1 MYRFLFLDL
10 DDTLLDFHKAEAI
23 AIGKTFRKSG
33 LPDTPE
39 MIEHYSR
46 VNHRQ
51 WELLNA
57 GRITREEV
65 LTSRFEILFQ
75 ECGIQADVGQVLE
88 DYEHF
93 LAIGHYFLPGAQETL
108 QYLSTKYKLYIA
120 SNGTATVQDGRLKS
134 AGILPLLQDV
144 FISQRLGANK
154 PSREFFELAAA
165 RIPDFSPK
173 EALMIGD
180 SLTSDIQGGVNAGI
194 DTCWYNPK
202 GLPVPDCPKPTYV
215 ISALADLRKLL

>member
-10 DDTLLDFHKAEAI
+10 DDTLLDFHRAEAI
-23 AIGKTFRKSG
+23 AIGKTFRDAG
-33 LPDTPE
+33 IPDTPE
-39 MIEHYSR
+39 MIDHYSR

-57 GRITREEV
+57 GKISREEV

-75 ECGIQADVGQVLE
+75 ECGIQANVDAVLAL
-88 DYEHF
+88 YEHY
-93 LAIGHYFLPGAQETL
+93 LAIGHYFLPGAEEIL
-108 QYLSTKYKLYIA
+108 PYLAEKYQLYIA
-120 SNGTATVQDGRLKS
+120 SNGTAPVQDGRLKS
-134 AGILPLLQDV
+134 AGILPMIQDV

-154 PSREFFELAAA
+154 PSREFFERAFA
-165 RIPDFSPK
+165 RIPGFRP
-173 EALMIGD
+173 EQALMIGD

-202 GLPVPDCPKPTYV
+202 KLPVPETPRPTYE
-215 ISALADLRKLL
+215 IHALEELRTLL

>member
-10 DDTLLDFHKAEAI
+10 DDTILDFHKAEAI
-23 AIGKTFRKSG
+23 AIAKTFQKSG

-39 MIEHYSR
+39 MISHYSR
-46 VNHRQ
+46 VNRRQ

-57 GRITREEV
+57 GKITREEV

-75 ECGIQADVGQVLE
+75 ECGIQADVTKVLA

-93 LAIGHYFLPGAQETL
+93 LSIGHYFLPGAEEIL
-108 QYLSTKYKLYIA
+108 QYLAPKYKLYIA
-120 SNGTATVQDGRLKS
+120 SNGTAPVQDGRLKS
-134 AGILPLLQDV
+134 AGILPLFQDV

-154 PSREFFELAAA
+154 PSREFFDLAAA
-165 RIPDFSPK
+165 RIPDFRRE

-202 GLPVPDCPKPTYV
+202 GLPVPDSPKPTYV
-215 ISALADLRKLL
+215 IHELTELKTLL

>member
-1 MYRFLFLDL
+1 MYRFVFLDL

-23 AIGKTFRKSG
+23 AIARTFQASG

-46 VNHRQ
+46 VNQRQ

-57 GRITREEV
+57 GKITREQV

-75 ECGIQADVGQVLE
+75 ECGIQADVNTVL
-88 DYEHF
+88 DYYEHF
-93 LAIGHYFLPGAQETL
+93 LAIGHYFLPGVEEIL
-108 QYLSTKYKLYIA
+108 PYLAGKYRLYLA
-120 SNGTATVQDGRLKS
+120 SNGTASVQDGRLKS
-134 AGILPLLQDV
+134 AGILPLFQDV

-165 RIPDFSPK
+165 RIPGFCPE
-173 EALMIGD
+173 EAIMIGD
-180 SLTSDIQGGVNAGI
+180 SLTSDIQGGINAGI

-202 GLPVPDCPKPTYV
+202 DLPVPEAPRPTYV
-215 ISALADLRKLL
+215 IHALLDLKTIL

>member
-23 AIGKTFRKSG
+23 AIAKTFRKNG

-57 GRITREEV
+57 GKITREEV
-65 LTSRFEILFQ
+65 LTGRFEILFQ
-75 ECGIQADVGQVLE
+75 ETGIQADVGQVLE

-93 LAIGHYFLPGAQETL
+93 LAIGHYFLPGASDIL
-108 QYLSTKYKLYIA
+108 PYLAQKYKLYIA
-120 SNGTATVQDGRLKS
+120 SNGTAPVQDGRLKS

-154 PSREFFELAAA
+154 PSRKFFELAAA
-165 RIPDFSPK
+165 RIPDFRRE

-202 GLPVPDCPKPTYV
+202 GLPAPDSPRPTYV
-215 ISALADLRKLL
+215 ICSLDELRTLL

>member
-10 DDTLLDFHKAEAI
+10 DDTILDFHKAEAI
-23 AIGKTFRKSG
+23 AIAKTFRKSG

-57 GRITREEV
+57 GKITRDEV

-75 ECGIQADVGQVLE
+75 ESGIRADVGQVLE

-93 LAIGHYFLPGAQETL
+93 LAIGHYFLPGALETL
-108 QYLSTKYKLYIA
+108 QYLSQKYNLYIA
-120 SNGTATVQDGRLKS
+120 SNGTAPVQDGRLKS
-134 AGILPLLQDV
+134 AGILPLFQDV

-165 RIPDFSPK
+165 RIPDYSPK

-202 GLPVPDCPKPTYV
+202 GLPLPDSPKPTYV
-215 ISALADLRKLL
+215 IGALTELMKLL

>member
-23 AIGKTFRKSG
+23 AIGKAFRKAG
-33 LPDTPE
+33 IPDTPE

-46 VNHRQ
+46 VNRRQ

-57 GRITREEV
+57 GKITREEV

-75 ECGIQADVGQVLE
+75 ETGIQADVETVLGY
-88 DYEHF
+88 YEHF
-93 LAIGHYFLPGAQETL
+93 LAIGHYFLPGAEAIL
-108 QYLSTKYKLYIA
+108 PYLAEKYKLYIA
-120 SNGTATVQDGRLKS
+120 SNGTAPVQDGRLKS
-134 AGILPLLQDV
+134 AGILPLFQDV

-165 RIPDFSPK
+165 RIPDYRPE

-194 DTCWYNPK
+194 DTCWYNPQ
-202 GLPVPDCPKPTYV
+202 GLPVPESPKPTYV
-215 ISALADLRKLL
+215 VGSLEELRTLL

>member
-23 AIGKTFRKSG
+23 AIAKTFRKNG

-57 GRITREEV
+57 GKITREEV
-65 LTSRFEILFQ
+65 LTGRFEILFQ
-75 ECGIQADVGQVLE
+75 ETGIQADVGQVLE

-93 LAIGHYFLPGAQETL
+93 LAIGHYFLPGAEEIL
-108 QYLSTKYKLYIA
+108 QYLAGKYKLYIA
-120 SNGTATVQDGRLKS
+120 SNGTASVQDGRLKS

-165 RIPDFSPK
+165 RIPDFRRE

-202 GLPVPDCPKPTYV
+202 GLPVPDSPRPTYV
-215 ISALADLRKLL
+215 IHALDELRTLL

>member
-1 MYRFLFLDL
+1 MFLDL
-10 DDTLLDFHKAEAI
+10 DDTILDFHKAEAI
-23 AIGKTFRKSG
+23 AIARTFRKAG

-46 VNHRQ
+46 VNRRQ

-57 GRITREEV
+57 GQITRDEV
-65 LTSRFEILFQ
+65 LTSRFEILFR
-75 ECGIQADVGQVLE
+75 ETGVQADVAGVLA

-93 LAIGHYFLPGAQETL
+93 LSIGHYFLPGALETL
-108 QYLSTKYKLYIA
+108 QYLSKKYKLYIA
-120 SNGTATVQDGRLKS
+120 SNGTAPVQDGRLKS
-134 AGILPLLQDV
+134 AGILPLFQDV

-154 PSREFFELAAA
+154 PSRDFFELAAA
-165 RIPDFSPK
+165 RIPDFCP
-173 EALMIGD
+173 EETLMIGD

-202 GLPVPDCPKPTYV
+202 GLPLPGSPKPTYV
-215 ISALADLRKLL
+215 IGALTDLMALL